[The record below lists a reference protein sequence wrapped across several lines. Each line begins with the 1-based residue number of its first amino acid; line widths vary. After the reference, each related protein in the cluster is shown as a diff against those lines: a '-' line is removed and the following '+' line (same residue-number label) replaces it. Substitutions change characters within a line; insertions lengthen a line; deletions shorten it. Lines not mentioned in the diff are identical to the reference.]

1 MRANKMCLPSP
12 LTTYQY
18 DGFQTEIY
26 NFVLNKC
33 KVNSSFQYLTSRII
47 IIYDMNFVKG
57 VQIT

>member
-1 MRANKMCLPSP
+1 MRTNKCVNHLHKLRTSMMV
-12 LTTYQY
+12 
-18 DGFQTEIY
+18 FQLRFI
-26 NFVLNKC
+26 FVLNKC